1 METRA
6 HYILI
11 GAFMLLAIFM
21 AVLFALWL
29 GSVEREFDEYDV
41 VFNERVSGLS
51 DGAAVLFNGID
62 VGEVRDLKLD
72 ENNPERVIARV
83 RVDQDTP
90 IKLDTKAE
98 LELQG
103 VTGLAVIQFSGGSP
117 ASPLMKE
124 VSRRRPPQIQAS
136 LSPITR
142 LLEGGG
148 NIVASVQRLLTQ
160 ENTDTV
166 TRILADVETITDA
179 LARKDEEIVRTIENI
194 ATASDQLAAFAD
206 TLDERS
212 AELESILQGADS
224 FVNEDLQASLEEIDA
239 VVSEARAFAEE
250 LRSTLGDNRGA
261 IDAFAQQGLGE
272 AAAAIA
278 ESRRLIRTM
287 DQILR
292 EVERDPARFLFGDT
306 RPQAQSN

>member
-51 DGAAVLFNGID
+51 EGAAVLFNGID

-72 ENNPERVIARV
+72 ENDPERVIARV

-117 ASPLMKE
+117 ASPLLKE

-166 TRILADVETITDA
+166 ARILSDVETLTDA
-179 LARKDEEIVRTIENI
+179 LAQKDEEIVRTIDNL

-224 FVNEDLQASLEEIDA
+224 FVNEDLQASLDEIDA
-239 VVSEARAFAEE
+239 VVVEARAFAEE
-250 LRSTLGDNRGA
+250 LRSTLGDNRAA

>member
-51 DGAAVLFNGID
+51 EGAAVLFNGID

-72 ENNPERVIARV
+72 EDNPERVIARV
-83 RVDQDTP
+83 RVNQDTP

-117 ASPLMKE
+117 ASPMLKE

-166 TRILADVETITDA
+166 ARILADVETLTDA
-179 LARKDEEIVRTIENI
+179 LAQKDEEIVRTIDNL

-224 FVNEDLQASLEEIDA
+224 FVNEDLQASLDEIDG
-239 VVSEARAFAEE
+239 VVKEARAFAEE
-250 LRSTLGDNRGA
+250 LRSTLGDNRAA

-292 EVERDPARFLFGDT
+292 EVERDPARFLFGET

>member
-117 ASPLMKE
+117 ASPLLKE

-166 TRILADVETITDA
+166 ARILADVETITDA
-179 LARKDEEIVRTIENI
+179 LAQKDEEIIRTIENV

-250 LRSTLGDNRGA
+250 LRSTLGDNRAA

-292 EVERDPARFLFGDT
+292 EVERDPARFLFGET

>member
-51 DGAAVLFNGID
+51 EGAAVLFNGID

-72 ENNPERVIARV
+72 ADNPERVIARV

-117 ASPLMKE
+117 ASPMMKD

-166 TRILADVETITDA
+166 ARILADVETITDA
-179 LARKDEEIVRTIENI
+179 LAQKDEEIVRTIENV
-194 ATASDQLAAFAD
+194 ATASDQLAAFAE

-250 LRSTLGDNRGA
+250 LRSTLGDNRAA

-292 EVERDPARFLFGDT
+292 EVERDPARFLFGET